1 MSDIE
6 RLQQIRLEIGELV
19 DTLTEQKGSKEEKNS
34 TEIKKLSSTIEKFI
48 NNNNQQFTASYNVY
62 NLKIILGLLLKIIKD
77 QSERIRELETS

>member
-19 DTLTEQKGSKEEKNS
+19 DTLTEQKRSKEEKNS
-34 TEIKKLSSTIEKFI
+34 TEIKKLSNTIEKFI

>member
-6 RLQQIRLEIGELV
+6 RLRQIRLEIGELV
-19 DTLTEQKGSKEEKNS
+19 DTLTEQQIIKEEKKS

-48 NNNNQQFTASYNVY
+48 NNNDQQFTASYNVY
-62 NLKIILGLLLKIIKD
+62 NLKIILGLLLEIIKD

>member
-19 DTLTEQKGSKEEKNS
+19 DTLTEQKRSKEEKNS

>member
-19 DTLTEQKGSKEEKNS
+19 ETLTEQKGSKEEKNS

-62 NLKIILGLLLKIIKD
+62 NLKIILGLLLEIIKD

>member
-19 DTLTEQKGSKEEKNS
+19 DTLTEQKGSKEVKNS